1 MYYSKCSID
10 KYTGMVKVTS
20 VSKYTCMVKV
30 TSVSKYTCMV
40 KVTSVSKCTG
50 MVKVILPPASASL
63 LSISSMG
70 EGLRLCSIPLPERS
84 DSISIIASLVES
96 ELAPV
101 VVVVSM
107 ATVGAVSESG
117 ESRECEEGEMLN
129 MTFLWLVGGG
139 GGGKG
144 DWEGWGKISVK
155 TTDYIH
161 VHVQWNLR
169 IKDTWGPEQVS
180 FIQRC
185 PLFGG

>member
-1 MYYSKCSID
+1 
-10 KYTGMVKVTS
+10 MVKVTS
-20 VSKYTCMVKV
+20 VSKY
-30 TSVSKYTCMV
+30 
-40 KVTSVSKCTG
+40 TG

-117 ESRECEEGEMLN
+117 ESRECEDGEMLN

-139 GGGKG
+139 GGGGKG
-144 DWEGWGKISVK
+144 DWEGRGKMSSISVK
-155 TTDYIH
+155 TTDYI
-161 VHVQWNLR
+161 HVQWNLR

-180 FIQRC
+180 FIRRLEMCYIYSTKQNKH
-185 PLFGG
+185 GIVDM